1 MVGLLKRRHGKISIA
16 ALALMVLLTAC
27 QGQPQEAQEVPAPE
41 MREVV
46 DMAGRQVE
54 VPVEIDQIYATDP
67 VASILLYTLDPS
79 MLLGWNY
86 PPNDTEKTFILEA
99 YRDLPA
105 FGMGDGVNL
114 EAIIQAAPDLCLQV
128 GGMTEKDIE
137 TADRLQSQLGIP
149 VVILDGAMESTPET
163 YRQLGELVQNGERA
177 EDLAQ
182 AVEGLFE
189 QTWKIGLRSQQP
201 PRVYYGNGAN
211 SLETAAPN
219 SPSAAIFDLLLAD
232 NVVEVEQEGGSRI
245 QITLEQ
251 LLSWNPD
258 YMFING
264 EPKQGLGGTEAA
276 EVMAADPAFASLS
289 AVQKGQIYGVPQSP
303 FAWMGRPI
311 GVNRL
316 PGVIWAGHIL
326 YPDLF
331 GADLEAAIA
340 DFYETFYHLQLTA
353 EDLEALLQ

>member
-1 MVGLLKRRHGKISIA
+1 MLKAKFGKITGA
-16 ALALMVLLTAC
+16 ALALMLLLTAC
-27 QGQPQEAQEVPAPE
+27 QGQAQEAQEAPPPE
-41 MREVV
+41 IREVV
-46 DMAGRQVE
+46 DMAGRKVE
-54 VPVEIDQIYATDP
+54 VPGEIDQIYATDP
-67 VASILLYTLDPS
+67 VASILLYTLDPG

-86 PPNDTEKTFILEA
+86 PLNDTEKTFVLEE

-114 EAIIQAAPDLCLQV
+114 EAIIQAAPEVCLQV
-128 GGMTEKDIE
+128 GGVTEKDIE
-137 TADRLQSQLGIP
+137 TAERLQSQLGIP
-149 VVILDGAMESTPET
+149 VVILDGAMEKTPQA
-163 YRQLGELVQNGERA
+163 YRQLGELIQRPTQGEA
-177 EDLAQ
+177 LAQ

-189 QTWKIGLRSQQP
+189 QTQKIALRSQQP

-245 QITLEQ
+245 QINMEQ

-264 EPKQGLGGTEAA
+264 EPKQGLGGREAVK
-276 EVMAADPAFASLS
+276 VMTADPAFASIS
-289 AVQKGQIYGVPQSP
+289 AVQKGQVYGVPQSP

-316 PGVIWAGHIL
+316 PGVIWVGHIL

-331 GADLEAAIA
+331 GADLEGAIA
-340 DFYETFYHLQLTA
+340 DFYKTFYHVELSH
-353 EDLEALLQ
+353 EDLASLLQ